1 MSAPPSSWIASYMLL
16 LQNILTKTTH
26 YLMHRSIIVLYS
38 SLLLLTTA
46 AAVKIKEEERLVAL
60 AERGTAVGGVMA
72 SVSIVLSVKQKI
84 C

>member
-1 MSAPPSSWIASYMLL
+1 
-16 LQNILTKTTH
+16 
-26 YLMHRSIIVLYS
+26 MHRSIIVQYS

-46 AAVKIKEEERLVAL
+46 AVKIKEDERLVTPE
-60 AERGTAVGGVMA
+60 ERRTAGVGGVMA